1 MFSQL
6 MKELVSTN
14 NYKSSQGRVAR
25 RMTFIGLS
33 LIFIWGG
40 FSLYNAHYFAPDQ
53 DRKQVVATENATD
66 STAVETTDES
76 TAAETKT
83 DVETTAAE
91 PKTEVVNQTDYA
103 SAIAGLLVA
112 VLGVWVSFRV
122 INFPSFADFLVSVE
136 AEMSKVSWPSKR
148 DLYANTRVVLIFMA
162 LFTALIFVYDSIFK
176 TVFSLIS

>member
-33 LIFIWGG
+33 LVFIWGG
-40 FSLYNAHYFAPDQ
+40 FSLYNAHYFAPDS
-53 DRKQVVATENATD
+53 DEDEVVVTENA
-66 STAVETTDES
+66 VEPTEASADDATP
-76 TAAETKT
+76 AET
-83 DVETTAAE
+83 EAPAE
-91 PKTEVVNQTDYA
+91 QKTEIVNKPDVG
-103 SAIAGLLVA
+103 SAVAGLLVA

-122 INFPSFADFLVSVE
+122 INFPTFADFLVSVE

-148 DLYANTRVVLIFMA
+148 DLFANTRVVLIFMA
-162 LFTALIFVYDSIFK
+162 LFTALIYVYDLFFK
-176 TVFSLIS
+176 SVFSLFG

>member
-33 LIFIWGG
+33 LVFIWGG
-40 FSLYNAHYFAPDQ
+40 FSLYNAHYFAPDPVE
-53 DRKQVVATENATD
+53 VVATENAVESTEPAAD
-66 STAVETTDES
+66 DASTAETE
-76 TAAETKT
+76 TASEQ
-83 DVETTAAE
+83 
-91 PKTEVVNQTDYA
+91 KTEIVNKPDVG
-103 SAIAGLLVA
+103 SAVAGLLVA

-122 INFPSFADFLVSVE
+122 INFPTFADFLVSVE

-148 DLYANTRVVLIFMA
+148 DLFANTKVVLIFMA

-176 TVFSLIS
+176 TVFSLFG

>member
-33 LIFIWGG
+33 LVFIWGG
-40 FSLYNAHYFAPDQ
+40 FSLYNAHYFAPDPVE
-53 DRKQVVATENATD
+53 VVVTENAVEPTEASD
-66 STAVETTDES
+66 AAAVP
-76 TAAETKT
+76 AET
-83 DVETTAAE
+83 EAPAE
-91 PKTEVVNQTDYA
+91 QKTEIVNKPDVGSAVV
-103 SAIAGLLVA
+103 GLFVA

-122 INFPSFADFLVSVE
+122 INFPTFADFLVSVE

-148 DLYANTRVVLIFMA
+148 DLFANTKVVLIFMA
-162 LFTALIFVYDSIFK
+162 LFTALIYVYDLFFK
-176 TVFSLIS
+176 SVFSLFG

>member
-33 LIFIWGG
+33 LVFIWGG
-40 FSLYNAHYFAPDQ
+40 FSLYNAHYFAPAPVE
-53 DRKQVVATENATD
+53 VVATENAVESTEPSAAD
-66 STAVETTDES
+66 ASTAETE
-76 TAAETKT
+76 TAPEQ
-83 DVETTAAE
+83 
-91 PKTEVVNQTDYA
+91 KTEIVNKPDVG
-103 SAIAGLLVA
+103 SAVAGLLVA

-122 INFPSFADFLVSVE
+122 INFPTFADFLVSVE

-148 DLYANTRVVLIFMA
+148 DLFANTKVVLIFMA

-176 TVFSLIS
+176 TVFSLFG